1 MCSPGLAPF
10 HDQWYL
16 AWVGMVPFFLLL
28 ATSRSIV
35 EAGAFGLSFG
45 LGYNLVYLS
54 WYLGLQPL
62 DWLNYNQVQGWSM
75 AGFAWVF
82 AATHQALMVM
92 IYAVLFKIIPSAGSF
107 LPVKISGKWKLPALI
122 IMPLLWVLMMNKLLN
137 HSDLMGVPW
146 SMIEYSQ
153 YKQSW
158 FIQGASVI
166 GGVGLGF
173 LLVLFNLSLAS
184 LLATFN
190 GKSQF
195 KAIAAPNKSSALSH
209 LFVSFLVMA
218 LVVVLG
224 ELDASKCWKK
234 ISNDVG
240 ILQSNVNIS
249 MQKTKHRYSL
259 SELEEINLGLTSD
272 AKPGLLIWTESSL
285 PVVMKDFPGLSSK
298 LADFAR
304 QKKVDMVVGAIDKF
318 DDPKSDDNFNAAFG
332 FSASGQAAQE
342 AYRKRYLV
350 PFGEYA
356 PPILNVFPF
365 ARSLTNTPAGK
376 GLSAGRKP
384 VIFKLDSGNVAPLI
398 CFECIS
404 PELAAESVKAGGQ
417 LLVNISD
424 LAWFHQSNVGDQMIA
439 FAVMRAVENRRY
451 LVFAANTGPSVIID
465 PLGKVR
471 GSHKLDERKLV
482 QGQVGYSNYL
492 SPFTKWFR

>member
-298 LADFAR
+298 RADFAR
-304 QKKVDMVVGAIDKF
+304 QKRVDMVVGAIDKF
-318 DDPKSDDNFNAAFG
+318 DEPKSDDNFNAAF
-332 FSASGQAAQE
+332 
-342 AYRKRYLV
+342 
-350 PFGEYA
+350 
-356 PPILNVFPF
+356 
-365 ARSLTNTPAGK
+365 
-376 GLSAGRKP
+376 
-384 VIFKLDSGNVAPLI
+384 
-398 CFECIS
+398 
-404 PELAAESVKAGGQ
+404 
-417 LLVNISD
+417 
-424 LAWFHQSNVGDQMIA
+424 
-439 FAVMRAVENRRY
+439 
-451 LVFAANTGPSVIID
+451 
-465 PLGKVR
+465 
-471 GSHKLDERKLV
+471 
-482 QGQVGYSNYL
+482 
-492 SPFTKWFR
+492 